1 MNTAEPSSIPP
12 SQQSDP
18 VNVADSGTTSRKPAP
33 QSKRSNGHASKERF
47 SKQDIECIVSWLEHP
62 PNFSSVFG
70 TSGQTSIGQPNKSAT
85 QGYAELAKI
94 VNKQSKGRLNLNA
107 KAVRERL
114 SRFRRTY
121 VAVKEKSKATG
132 FGVTDE
138 DRKNGIYTVAQKLES
153 MCTCFA
159 RLDALFGHRPN
170 VTPLSSFTGG
180 LTLLEESQEAST
192 ASQRQRLLLEEDE
205 EYEEEGENEDAEE
218 DADEDADGGEGE
230 GERNQEEVEVVPDSS
245 QIIGDR
251 DNGDITN
258 NNAELFNGDDDISDV
273 EGQET
278 GFDLDNNTVEE
289 EISELSISTQPSFQ
303 QQRQKR
309 QLADQPQQQNKRP
322 RPSGRRQKPPSL
334 LSSSPESSRRSVWS
348 SYEQAATLQDI
359 EQKKLELERKRLEL
373 EEAKEAKRQERE
385 DAREAKRQE
394 REDAREAKR
403 LEREDAWETKRLEL
417 EQRKLDQESKRRTT
431 LLIQSGV
438 EKGWSI
444 DQIRAMLDLANKYS
458 V

>member
-1 MNTAEPSSIPP
+1 MHPFKAE
-12 SQQSDP
+12 
-18 VNVADSGTTSRKPAP
+18 G
-33 QSKRSNGHASKERF
+33 
-47 SKQDIECIVSWLEHP
+47 W
-62 PNFSSVFG
+62 
-70 TSGQTSIGQPNKSAT
+70 SGQTSIGQPNKSAT

-94 VNKQSKGRLNLNA
+94 VNKQNKGRLNLNA
-107 KAVRERL
+107 KAVRERF
-114 SRFRRTY
+114 SCFRRTY
-121 VAVKEKSKATG
+121 VAVKENSKARASVSRMKTA
-132 FGVTDE
+132 
-138 DRKNGIYTVAQKLES
+138 K
-153 MCTCFA
+153 M
-159 RLDALFGHRPN
+159 
-170 VTPLSSFTGG
+170 
-180 LTLLEESQEAST
+180 ESQEAST

-245 QIIGDR
+245 QNIGDR

-278 GFDLDNNTVEE
+278 AQETGFDPDNNTVEE

-348 SYEQAATLQDI
+348 SYELVATLQDI

-373 EEAKEAKRQERE
+373 EEA
-385 DAREAKRQE
+385 REAKRQE

-403 LEREDAWETKRLEL
+403 LEREDTWQTKKLEL

-438 EKGWSI
+438 EKGWSL